1 MFSLIGRL
9 VILLLI
15 VAPILVRL
23 SIVDSYGLITGFVNL
38 ETRAGSSAAATFE
51 NLLQHRSNQ

>member
-9 VILLLI
+9 VIVLLI

-23 SIVDSYGLITGFVNL
+23 SIVDSYGLLTGFVNL
-38 ETRAGSSAAATFE
+38 ETRAGSNAAAVVRD
-51 NLLQHRSNQ
+51 LLQHRSS